1 MLPENRSDCFV
12 GRVLRVSGQLCLVEI
27 NGKICQYKIRGRLKS
42 GQRSFNSPVVAG
54 DWVDVKINGK
64 REEGVIEQ
72 VRQRKSHF
80 TRAPS
85 GKKSFDQVILANVDQ
100 LLIVV
105 SIRQPQ
111 FKTGFLDRAIVSA
124 HRGNIDPRIVI
135 NKIDLIDNE
144 SLKKETNLYKDLNYP
159 VHYTSVKNNTG
170 IDNIVDKLKGTVTA
184 VVGQSGV
191 GKSSLLNRIDPKL
204 NLKTAE
210 IMVQHDRGRHTTT
223 ASQLFPFDK
232 DTYIADT
239 PGVKQ
244 LQLSG
249 IERNRL
255 AFYFPEM
262 RPLEGKCRFRD
273 CSHLNEPDC
282 AIILSLKNGLI
293 SKSRYSSFVRIMED
307 LSDE

>member
-42 GQRSFNSPVVAG
+42 GLRSFNSPVVAG

-64 REEGVIEQ
+64 REEGVIER

-85 GKKSFDQVILANVDQ
+85 GRKSFDQVILANVDQ

-105 SIRQPQ
+105 SIREPQ
-111 FKTGFLDRAIVSA
+111 FKPGFLDRAIVSA
-124 HRGNIDPRIVI
+124 HRGKINPRIVI
-135 NKIDLIDNE
+135 NKSDLIDTE

-159 VHYTSVKNNTG
+159 VHYTSVKNNIG

-191 GKSSLLNRIDPKL
+191 GKSSLLNLIDPKL

-223 ASQLFPFDK
+223 AAQLFPFDK
-232 DTYIADT
+232 DSYIADT

-249 IERNRL
+249 IERNQL

-262 RPLEGKCRFRD
+262 RSLVDKCRFRD

-282 AIILSLKNGLI
+282 AIILSLKQALI
-293 SKSRYSSFVRIMED
+293 SESRYSSYVRIMED
-307 LSDE
+307 LSNE